1 MTQGKEKPTV
11 VHIDLTCSF
20 SEGFSYQENILPKY
34 HVRMGYK
41 VHFITTTWS
50 WNKQGEL
57 VRLGEQRYRNPDDI
71 EVIRIE
77 NDQNKPWDY
86 RLKTHS
92 KLLPLLEELNPDIV
106 FLHCLQVRDSAT
118 VTTYVKKHPNC
129 KLYVDN
135 HADYSN
141 SAKNFISKWVL
152 HRIIW
157 RHYAKKLIPF
167 TEKFWG
173 VLPARV
179 DFLVE
184 NYGIPKDKCDLL
196 VMGAD
201 DDSVDKASSAETVTR
216 TRAELGFGADDVI
229 VVTGGKIDSA
239 KPQVLSLMEAVAHCA
254 ANVKL
259 LVFGP
264 VEADMQPRFNRAL
277 ECDRITYVPWA
288 DTFDSYRFFA
298 IADIIAFPGRHSVYW
313 EQAAAMG
320 KPLLIKRW
328 DGTTHV
334 DCGGNVAYTSG
345 DDPDSIKLDLDA
357 IVGDPHG
364 YASMA
369 SAAQKAKGRFLYSQI
384 ARRSIEVEPGASC

>member
-1 MTQGKEKPTV
+1 MMQGEKKPII

-34 HVRMGYK
+34 HVRMGYE

-50 WNKQGEL
+50 WNKEGKL
-57 VRLGEQRYRNPDDI
+57 VRIGEQRYRNSDDI

-118 VTTYVKKHPNC
+118 VATYVKKHPNC

-157 RHYAKKLIPF
+157 RYYAKKLIPF

-179 DFLVE
+179 DFLIE
-184 NYGIPKDKCDLL
+184 NYGIPRDKCGLL

-201 DDSVDKASSAETVTR
+201 DDSIDKASSAEVVAR
-216 TRAELGFGADDVI
+216 TRAEFGFGADDVV
-229 VVTGGKIDSA
+229 VVTGGKIDPA

-254 ANVKL
+254 KNIKL

-264 VEADMQPRFNRAL
+264 VDADLKPQFNSL
-277 ECDRITYVPWA
+277 LQCGQIVYVPWA
-288 DTFDSYRFFA
+288 ETFDSYRYFA
-298 IADIIAFPGRHSVYW
+298 IADVIAFPGRHSVYW

-320 KPLLIKRW
+320 KPMLIKYW

-334 DCGGNVAYTSG
+334 DCGGNIAYTSG
-345 DDPDSIKLDLDA
+345 DDVDSIEHDLKA
-357 IVGDPHG
+357 IVDDSNG
-364 YASMA
+364 YAAMA
-369 SAAQKAKGRFLYSQI
+369 AIAQKAKGRFLYSRI
-384 ARRSIEVEPGASC
+384 ARRAIELESEAKC